1 MGALRLEPARVQ
13 AWASRSA
20 SAVWSAFDIQ
30 LVLYALSLAVIGLLV
45 AYVNSPSGN
54 ALAAGTTLTR
64 GLVWLALAIIAFIV
78 AASFDYRWLKSF
90 AWPLYL
96 VNIGLLVLSM
106 AVGTGGGGT
115 SRWVVILGFQFQ
127 FSELCKILM
136 IVVMGNWLASRQ
148 GRMAS
153 LGTIVGAIL
162 LVAPPMVLVL
172 LQPDLGTSL
181 VFVAIL
187 AGTLFLAGASLRWMG
202 ALGAAV
208 LAVLPFVWA
217 YVLRD
222 YQKQRLLSFLDPSA
236 DPLGSGYHLLQ
247 SQLAVTSGGLFGQG
261 PSATSNQ
268 LTATDLPVQSTDFAF
283 AVLAQALGFV
293 GALVVLGLFVALL
306 WRILRV
312 GWRSDDPFGL
322 VFAAGLASMIVFQML
337 VNIGMIIGL
346 MPITGIPLP
355 FITHGGASIVCIGLG
370 LGILESINLRQ
381 AKPKW

>member
-20 SAVWSAFDIQ
+20 TAVWGAFDIQ
-30 LVLYALSLAVIGLLV
+30 LALYALSLAVVGLLV
-45 AYVNSPSGN
+45 AYVNSPTDN
-54 ALAAGTTLTR
+54 ALASGTTLAR
-64 GLVWLALAIIAFIV
+64 GIIWVALAITAFV
-78 AASFDYRWLKSF
+78 LAASFDYRWLTSF
-90 AWPLYL
+90 SWPLYL
-96 VNIGLLVLSM
+96 VNLGLLVLSI
-106 AVGTGGGGT
+106 AVGTGSGGT
-115 SRWVVILGFQFQ
+115 ARWVTILGFQFQ

-136 IVVMGNWLASRQ
+136 IVVMANWLASRQ
-148 GRMAS
+148 GRIGG
-153 LGTIVGAIL
+153 LGTVVGAIL
-162 LVAPPMVLVL
+162 LVLPPMALVL

-181 VFVAIL
+181 VFLAIL
-187 AGTLFLAGASLRWMG
+187 AGTLFMAGASLRWMG
-202 ALGAAV
+202 AFLAAG
-208 LAVLPFVWA
+208 LAVLPVIWT

-247 SQLAVTSGGLFGQG
+247 SQLAVRSGGVFGQG
-261 PSATSNQ
+261 LSATSSQ
-268 LTATDLPVQSTDFAF
+268 LSATDLPVQSTDFAF

-293 GALVVLGLFVALL
+293 GAMVVLVLFVALL

-322 VFAAGLASMIVFQML
+322 VFAAGLASMVLFQVL
-337 VNIGMIIGL
+337 VNVGMIIGL

-370 LGILESINLRQ
+370 LGILESIHLRQ

>member
-20 SAVWSAFDIQ
+20 SAVWGAFDVQ

-45 AYVNSPSGN
+45 AYANSPTGD
-54 ALAAGTTLTR
+54 ALGSGTTLTR
-64 GLVWLALAIIAFIV
+64 GLVWLALAMVAFAV
-78 AASFDYRWLKSF
+78 TAAFDYRWLRSF

-96 VNIGLLVLSM
+96 VNIALLVLSM
-106 AVGTGGGGT
+106 AVGSGAGG
-115 SRWVVILGFQFQ
+115 SARWVTILGLQFQ

-136 IVVMGNWLASRQ
+136 IVVMANWLASRQ
-148 GRMAS
+148 GHLAG

-162 LVAPPMVLVL
+162 LVVPPTVLVL

-181 VFVAIL
+181 VFLAIL
-187 AGTLFLAGASLRWMG
+187 VGTLFLAGASLRWMAAFG
-202 ALGAAV
+202 ALA
-208 LAVLPFVWA
+208 LAVLPVIWTS
-217 YVLRD
+217 VLRD

-247 SQLAVTSGGLFGQG
+247 SQLAVTSGGLLGQG
-261 PSATSNQ
+261 LKATSSQ
-268 LTATDLPVQSTDFAF
+268 LTAAELPVQSTDFAF

-293 GALVVLGLFVALL
+293 GAIVVLVLFVALL

-312 GWRSDDPFGL
+312 GWRSEDAFGL
-322 VFAAGLASMIVFQML
+322 VFAAGLASMIVFQVL
-337 VNIGMIIGL
+337 VNVGMIIGL

-355 FITHGGASIVCIGLG
+355 FITHGGASLVSIALG
-370 LGILESINLRQ
+370 LGILESIHLRQ

>member
-1 MGALRLEPARVQ
+1 MGAIRVEPARVQ
-13 AWASRSA
+13 ARASRSA
-20 SAVWSAFDIQ
+20 AAIWGVFDVQ
-30 LVLYALSLAVIGLLV
+30 LVVYALSLAIIGLLV
-45 AYVNSPSGN
+45 AYANSPTGD
-54 ALAAGTTLTR
+54 ALGSGTTLTR
-64 GLVWLALAIIAFIV
+64 GIVWLILAIVGFALM
-78 AASFDYRWLKSF
+78 ASFDYRWLRTF

-96 VNIGLLVLSM
+96 VNVGLLVLSM
-106 AVGTGGGGT
+106 AIGTGVGGA
-115 SRWVVILGFQFQ
+115 SRWVTILGFQFQ

-136 IVVMGNWLASRQ
+136 IVVMANWLASRQ
-148 GRMAS
+148 GHIEG
-153 LGTIVGAIL
+153 LGTILGAGL
-162 LVAPPMVLVL
+162 LIVPPMVLVL

-187 AGTLFLAGASLRWMG
+187 AGTLFLAGASMRWLSVAG
-202 ALGAAV
+202 ALGLAA
-208 LAVLPFVWA
+208 LPVIWT

-247 SQLAVTSGGLFGQG
+247 SQMAVSSGGLLGQG
-261 PSATSNQ
+261 LSTTSSQLSAE
-268 LTATDLPVQSTDFAF
+268 ALPVQSTDFAF

-306 WRILRV
+306 WRILRI

-322 VFAAGLASMIVFQML
+322 VFAAGMASMIVFQL
-337 VNIGMIIGL
+337 LINIGMIVGV

-355 FITHGGASIVCIGLG
+355 FITHGGASLVSIGLG
-370 LGILESINLRQ
+370 LGILESIHLRQ